1 MVKKAA
7 TEPSLT
13 ANVSQPLLEQKMI
26 ILTKPAHT
34 KNIKIL

>member
-26 ILTKPAHT
+26 ILSKTAHT
-34 KNIKIL
+34 KNTQIL